1 MFILKPIWTGLTPIN
16 EIEDEDEDENED
28 EVKVENEDRCKD

>member
-16 EIEDEDEDENED
+16 EIEDEDENED